1 MSLIET
7 TNSQN
12 WLEKI
17 NGTDTYVKDMLSFF
31 QNGWDARGNDDQ
43 DKIKERLRANVI
55 NSLTYTHEIIS
66 ELGKL
71 DIKPTRAYIKGI
83 SVVSQSVLISISID
97 DYLSD
102 KFTRIYNVASKI
114 EKESKS
120 ENYSISFNFTFD
132 DGNLDGEALSCD
144 GFIAIHP

>member
-1 MSLIET
+1 MSISSTL
-7 TNSQN
+7 NSQN

-31 QNGWDARGNDDQ
+31 NDGYEARGVDDQ
-43 DKIKERLRANVI
+43 DKIKERLRAAVI

-71 DIKPTRAYIKGI
+71 DIKPTKAYIKG
-83 SVVSQSVLISISID
+83 VSLVSLTVLISVSID

-102 KFTRIYNVASKI
+102 AFTQIYNSTYKI

-120 ENYSISFNFTFD
+120 ENYGVSFNFTFD
-132 DGNLDGEALSCD
+132 DGNIDPEALSCD